1 MRIYTTELLAAVA
14 FIESLSRY
22 SVSGSKTLRPDLH
35 SSDHPKD
42 RVGDAS
48 DDGMSQ
54 SDDEANGEDRTG
66 TQDVHS
72 LLAVVE
78 RAQKRTYDHEIPDFD
93 AQGWDRFVLG
103 QAEDQVHD
111 QIIPTLAAQDR
122 DHVALGRA
130 EELMHVHDIPSGG
143 AQGWDR
149 LRHAHD
155 APERLESSGTVATP
169 VLDLPSL
176 AEKEQAPVVASRSE
190 ADSTRVNEH
199 SPGVASR
206 LEADS
211 TRINEEPIAKATQSE
226 VKRKRAIEH
235 ALAVAS
241 QPIDK
246 RTSIIEQLQQKTDE
260 NLLSADEWNS
270 LKEKKT
276 QDWTAEQLMHELVEV
291 YCAKADG
298 LTKLAS
304 ALLKAKVASRND
316 GEIFT
321 ALEAAMLEAWKNRGI
336 TFDQSSD
343 LLNFSN
349 LKEEKD
355 MTDRLRLLE
364 RYKFVSHNGRRGPVR
379 NVYLHLLGKLE
390 SKDND
395 KYLRTI
401 AQMGEES
408 TIAKGMLM
416 YYLGRRCFKGLT
428 YASMIERMCAAE
440 ISESMIQR
448 LPNEAHKFAQAQ
460 EKNDRKVRWEK
471 IAEGLETALKEDP
484 NKVVN
489 KALVESKS
497 SSNPSANNSKRK
509 EGAFPTYE
517 AALASPKEDPK
528 RRKTAGPSI
537 RR

>member
-22 SVSGSKTLRPDLH
+22 SASGSKTLRPDLH
-35 SSDHPKD
+35 SSDRPKD

-111 QIIPTLAAQDR
+111 QIIPTLAAED
-122 DHVALGRA
+122 
-130 EELMHVHDIPSGG
+130 
-143 AQGWDR
+143 WDQ
-149 LRHAHD
+149 LRHAHY

-176 AEKEQAPVVASRSE
+176 AEKEQAPVVASQSE
-190 ADSTRVNEH
+190 ADSTKVNEH
-199 SPGVASR
+199 APGVASR

-211 TRINEEPIAKATQSE
+211 TRINEEAIAKATQSE
-226 VKRKRAIEH
+226 AKRKRAIEH
-235 ALAVAS
+235 ARAMAP
-241 QPIDK
+241 QPKDK
-246 RTSIIEQLQQKTDE
+246 RTSVIEQLQQKTDK
-260 NLLSADEWNS
+260 NLLSADQWNS
-270 LKEKKT
+270 LKKGKKT
-276 QDWTAEQLMHELVEV
+276 QNWTAKQLMHELVGM

-304 ALLKAKVASRND
+304 ALLKAKVAALID
-316 GEIFT
+316 GKIFT

-336 TFDQSSD
+336 TFDRSID
-343 LLNFSN
+343 LLE
-349 LKEEKD
+349 LPKLTKEKE
-355 MTDRLRLLE
+355 MTDNKLRLLE
-364 RYKFVSHNGRRGPVR
+364 RYKFVSLGSQPGRGQ
-379 NVYLHLLGKLE
+379 NVYLHLLKKLK
-390 SKDND
+390 SDGD
-395 KYLRTI
+395 FIYLRTI
-401 AQMGEES
+401 AQAGEES
-408 TIAKGMLM
+408 TIADEMLM
-416 YYLGRRCFKGLT
+416 YYANYKKLRGT
-428 YASMIERMCAAE
+428 TSATMIKRMRAAQ

-448 LPNEAHKFAQAQ
+448 LPSKAREVAQAQ
-460 EKNDRKVRWEK
+460 SGEKLNIQWTNV
-471 IAEGLETALKEDP
+471 ATALETALKEDP
-484 NKVVN
+484 TKVVN

-497 SSNPSANNSKRK
+497 SSNPSANKSKRK

-517 AALASPKEDPK
+517 AALALPKEDPK
-528 RRKTAGPSI
+528 RQKTVGPSI